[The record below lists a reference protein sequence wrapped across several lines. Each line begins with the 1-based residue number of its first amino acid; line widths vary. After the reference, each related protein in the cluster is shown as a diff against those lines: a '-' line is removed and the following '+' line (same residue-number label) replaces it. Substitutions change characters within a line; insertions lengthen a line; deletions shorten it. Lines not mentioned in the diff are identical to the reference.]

1 MAHNFPLRALN
12 VLISSVTLH
21 LVLSVTENND
31 TLVLGRNLWIEHYK
45 QRKWRRTLMFVHVC
59 VCVCVCRHG
68 GGFVLASPEEKASCK
83 SLSWATGHKGDEQNT
98 VNANLHTHTNTP

>member
-59 VCVCVCRHG
+59 VCVCVCVQAWRRICLGFTG
-68 GGFVLASPEEKASCK
+68 GK
-83 SLSWATGHKGDEQNT
+83 SEL
-98 VNANLHTHTNTP
+98 